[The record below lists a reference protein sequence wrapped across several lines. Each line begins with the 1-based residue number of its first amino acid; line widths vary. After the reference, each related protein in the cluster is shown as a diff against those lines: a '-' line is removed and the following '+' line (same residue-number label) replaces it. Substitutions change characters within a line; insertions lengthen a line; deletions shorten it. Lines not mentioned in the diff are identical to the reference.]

1 MVLPE
6 RTCQVLMAI
15 AGLFLGTATA
25 QMMPKAQVANLITKV
40 ERGVDDFKNYLERRG
55 ENARSSDREQRP
67 ARDRSGK
74 EPQRNAQTAEARKDN
89 LDDALGDLNRST
101 NRLRRKFDAT
111 DTWMET
117 KVQVEAVLDDARKI
131 NQEIARGSHEAE
143 AARLWGVLRTGIND
157 LARAYGLQPM
167 AR

>member
-40 ERGVDDFKNYLERRG
+40 EKGVDDFKNYLKRRG

-67 ARDRSGK
+67 TRDVPAK
-74 EPQRNAQTAEARKDN
+74 
-89 LDDALGDLNRST
+89 NRS
-101 NRLRRKFDAT
+101 
-111 DTWMET
+111 ET
-117 KVQVEAVLDDARKI
+117 PKQPKPEKI
-131 NQEIARGSHEAE
+131 TSTTH
-143 AARLWGVLRTGIND
+143 WVT
-157 LARAYGLQPM
+157 
-167 AR
+167 